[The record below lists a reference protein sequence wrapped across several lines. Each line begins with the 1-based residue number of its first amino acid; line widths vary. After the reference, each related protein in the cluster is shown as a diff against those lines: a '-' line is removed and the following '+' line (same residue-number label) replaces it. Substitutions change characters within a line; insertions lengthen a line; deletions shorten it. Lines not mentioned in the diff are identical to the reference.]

1 MSRHFLI
8 ISLML
13 CLSACGTSPKTNFYV
28 LNAEYKLPGKA
39 DGLGVG
45 IWKVRLPLM
54 LDRSEIVTRNG
65 QYEIELADFH
75 HWAGGLGSNINSLMA
90 HELSQRLDTVR
101 VSTSPWQA
109 HKVNDYQVKVFIDRF
124 DGVLGGKVEFN
135 GIWILLN
142 GKGDKELT
150 RESFALNA
158 QVNGKKYSDM
168 VASLSQLTTQLSGL
182 IADAIERDQK

>member
-28 LNAEYKLPGKA
+28 LNAEYEMPDKAEGLGIGVWKVKLPI
-39 DGLGVG
+39 L
-45 IWKVRLPLM
+45 

-65 QYEIELADFH
+65 QYQIELADFH
-75 HWAGGLGSNINSLMA
+75 HWAGGLGNNITSLVA

-101 VSTSPWQA
+101 ISISPWPP
-109 HKVNDYQVKVFIDRF
+109 HKVNDYQVKVLVDRF
-124 DGVLGGKVEFN
+124 GGELGGEMTFS

-142 GKGDKELT
+142 GKGDKELA
-150 RESFALNA
+150 RKSFLFNSPAD
-158 QVNGKKYSDM
+158 GEKYSDM
-168 VASLSQLTTQLSGL
+168 VASLSRLTTQVSVL
-182 IADAIERDQK
+182 IADAIEKDKK